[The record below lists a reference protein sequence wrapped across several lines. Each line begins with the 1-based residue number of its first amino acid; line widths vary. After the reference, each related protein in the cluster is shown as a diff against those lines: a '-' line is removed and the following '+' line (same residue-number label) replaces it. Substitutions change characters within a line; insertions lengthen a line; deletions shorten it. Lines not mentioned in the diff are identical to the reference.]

1 MKSTNPEAMRAME
14 KLRAELSRL
23 IDQLYEGENKVL
35 VYGEG
40 SVGARVMLIG
50 EAPGEQETLKRR
62 PFVGKAGKN
71 LDEFLELAK
80 LNRSELYVTNTVK
93 FRPTRVSNAGRIV
106 NRAPTQE
113 EIALFYPF
121 LLREIELV
129 KPEYVVTL
137 GNVPLQTL
145 TDRKTLIGAVHGQ
158 TIEKHG
164 FTLYPMYHPASLIY
178 NPSLREVYRA
188 DVLRLS
194 EMLDEK

>member
-23 IDQLYEGENKVL
+23 IEQLYEGENKVL

-80 LNRSELYVTNTVK
+80 LKRSELYVTNTVK
-93 FRPTRVSNAGRIV
+93 FRPTRVSNAGRTV
-106 NRAPTQE
+106 NRTPTQE

-145 TDRKTLIGAVHGQ
+145 TDRKNVIGAVHGQ

-194 EMLDEK
+194 EMLEEK

>member
-93 FRPTRVSNAGRIV
+93 FRPTRVSNAGRTV
-106 NRAPTQE
+106 NRPPTQE

-145 TDRKTLIGAVHGQ
+145 TDRKTVIGTVHGQ
-158 TIEKHG
+158 TIEKRG

-194 EMLDEK
+194 EMLEEK

>member
-23 IDQLYEGENKVL
+23 IEQLYEGENKVL

-93 FRPTRVSNAGRIV
+93 FRPTRVSNAGRTV

-113 EIALFYPF
+113 EISLFYPF
-121 LLREIELV
+121 LLHEIELV

-145 TDRKTLIGAVHGQ
+145 TDRKTVIGAVHGQ

-194 EMLDEK
+194 EMLEEK

>member
-1 MKSTNPEAMRAME
+1 ME

-145 TDRKTLIGAVHGQ
+145 TDRKTVIGAVHGQ

-194 EMLDEK
+194 GMLEEK